1 MAVTERNSRRRIL
14 LGESNNALF
23 NLVAIN
29 AIVFVIL
36 GFTQIIYKVTT
47 QSGPVAAGALFQKDV
62 LDWVALPGN
71 LSRLA
76 SRPWTLLTGMFIHV
90 DAWLLI
96 SNMLWLWA
104 FGYIMQ
110 DLTGNRQIGPLY
122 LYGGVA
128 GGVAFLLVCNL
139 APGLRGSFPGP
150 ELIGANAGIMALA
163 IATTMVSPDYRIFPM
178 LNGGIPLW
186 ILTIVYVA
194 IDLAGLGSAPYAY
207 HLSHAAGAAMGFIF
221 VKELRRGRDWGSWM
235 LHFYEWLINLA
246 NPGNVKEKK
255 VFKKELFYKNQGNPP
270 YTKTPLITQQKVD
283 ELLDKI
289 SQKGYQHLTE
299 EEREL
304 LKRAS
309 EEEEL

>member
-1 MAVTERNSRRRIL
+1 MAVTEKNSRRRIL

-29 AIVFVIL
+29 AVIFVIL
-36 GFTQIIYKVTT
+36 GFIQIIYKVTT
-47 QSGPVAAGALFQKDV
+47 QAGPPTSSELFQKHV
-62 LDWVALPGN
+62 LDWIALPGN
-71 LSRLA
+71 FSTFA
-76 SRPWTLLTGMFIHV
+76 TRPWTLLTAMFIHV

-104 FGYIMQ
+104 FGYILQ
-110 DLTGNRQIGPLY
+110 DLTGNRQIVPLY
-122 LYGGVA
+122 LYGGLA
-128 GGVAFLLVCNL
+128 GGVVFLAICTLS
-139 APGLRGSFPGP
+139 PGLRGFSP
-150 ELIGANAGIMALA
+150 ELIGANAGIMAIA

-194 IDLAGLGSAPYAY
+194 IDLAGVGGAPYAY
-207 HLSHAAGAAMGFIF
+207 HLSHAAGAAMGFVF
-221 VKELRRGRDWGSWM
+221 VQELRKGRDWGGWM
-235 LHFYEWLINLA
+235 HSLYQWVMNLA
-246 NPGNVKEKK
+246 NPNNVKEKK

-299 EEREL
+299 EEREF

>member
-23 NLVAIN
+23 NLVALN
-29 AIVFVIL
+29 AVIFVIL
-36 GFTQIIYKVTT
+36 VFTLIVYKIT
-47 QSGPVAAGALFQKDV
+47 GGNEALSLFHREV
-62 LDWVALPGN
+62 LDWVALPAE
-71 LSRLA
+71 LSKLA
-76 SRPWTLLTGMFIHV
+76 TRPWTLLTGIFTHV
-90 DAWLLI
+90 EVWMVI

-110 DLTGNRQIGPLY
+110 DLTGNGQIVPLY
-122 LYGGVA
+122 IYGGLA
-128 GGVAFLLVCNL
+128 GGVVFVLSSSLIPVFRDV
-139 APGLRGSFPGP
+139 APSM
-150 ELIGANAGIMALA
+150 ELMGAGTGIIALA

-194 IDLAGLGSAPYAY
+194 VDFAGLGTAPFSY
-207 HLSHAAGAAMGFIF
+207 HLSHIAGAAMGFVF
-221 VKELRRGRDWGSWM
+221 VKQLRRGHDWGAWM
-235 LHFYEWLINLA
+235 HRFYDWLINLF
-246 NPGNVKEKK
+246 NPNNINERK

-289 SQKGYQHLTE
+289 SQKGYGFLTE
-299 EEREL
+299 EEQEI

-309 EEEEL
+309 EEDL

>member
-29 AIVFVIL
+29 AVIFVIL
-36 GFTQIIYKVTT
+36 GFTQIVYKVTT
-47 QSGPVAAGALFQKDV
+47 QGGPSVAGTLFQKDV
-62 LDWVALPGN
+62 LDWIALPGN
-71 LSRLA
+71 ISRLA
-76 SRPWTLLTGMFIHV
+76 TRPWTLLTGMFVHV
-90 DAWLLI
+90 DAWMLI

-110 DLTGNRQIGPLY
+110 DMTGNRQIIPLY
-122 LYGGVA
+122 LYGGIA
-128 GGVAFLLVCNL
+128 GGVVFMLVCNFT
-139 APGLRGSFPGP
+139 PGLRILSP
-150 ELIGANAGIMALA
+150 ELIGANTGIMALA

-194 IDLAGLGSAPYAY
+194 IDLAGLGSAAYAY
-207 HLSHAAGAAMGFIF
+207 HLSHAAGAAMGFVFIREF
-221 VKELRRGRDWGSWM
+221 RKGRDWGSWM
-235 LHFYEWLINLA
+235 HNLYEWAINLA
-246 NPGNVKEKK
+246 HPGNVKEKK

>member
-14 LGESNNALF
+14 LGESNNALL

-29 AIVFVIL
+29 AIAFIIL
-36 GFTQIIYKVTT
+36 GFTQLVYKFTVTNQT
-47 QSGPVAAGALFQKDV
+47 IAVNLFKRDV
-62 LDWVALPGN
+62 VDWVALPGYIAH
-71 LSRLA
+71 LG
-76 SRPWTLLTGMFIHV
+76 SRPWTLITGMFIHT
-90 DAWLLI
+90 DPWLLL

-110 DLTGNRQIGPLY
+110 ELTGNRQIIPIY
-122 LYGGVA
+122 LYGGLL
-128 GGVAFLLVCNL
+128 GGVVFMAVCSL
-139 APGLRGSFPGP
+139 SPSLKSAIPPM
-150 ELIGANAGIMALA
+150 ELMGANPGIMALA
-163 IATTMVSPDYRIFPM
+163 VATTVVSPDYRIFPM

-186 ILTIVYVA
+186 ILTLVFVVV
-194 IDLAGLGSAPYAY
+194 DLAGLGGASYAF
-207 HLSHAAGAAMGFIF
+207 HISHAAGAATGFLF
-221 VKELRRGRDWGSWM
+221 VKEMRRGRDWGAWM
-235 LHFYEWLINLA
+235 QRFYDWLINLF
-246 NPGNVKEKK
+246 NPNNIKEKK

-283 ELLDKI
+283 DLLDKI

-299 EEREL
+299 EEREF